1 MLMGWPTLKEFAISD
16 KVKVRRA
23 AVTQDASK
31 GRKYT
36 YPADWEAK
44 QYGCAVLVASAE
56 EVDQFSRE
64 GQVVR
69 YTVIATQRLGVYRD
83 QFQWQET
90 GAVLTIVSVMPS
102 GDSTARTWD
111 HHCEEH
117 TA

>member
-1 MLMGWPTLKEFAISD
+1 MGWPTLKEFAVSD
-16 KVKVRRA
+16 RVKIRRA
-23 AVTQDASK
+23 VVSQDASK

-36 YPADWEAK
+36 YPGDWEAK
-44 QYGCAVLVASAE
+44 QHQCAVLVASGE

-69 YTVIATQRLGVYRD
+69 YTVVADHRLGVYRD
-83 QFQWQET
+83 QLQWQET
-90 GAVLTIVSVMPS
+90 GSVLTIVSIMPS
-102 GDSTARTWD
+102 GSAVARTWD